1 MEYDCG
7 AYKNILSNKV
17 KSRLDSAI
25 SDFRITGVQSRF
37 IFYIL
42 THYKKA
48 PVFQRDIENAY
59 RIGRSTAT
67 GVLNLMEKN
76 GLIVRQSVDTDARLK
91 SLIPTKKAEELNE
104 RVREILKET
113 DSILTRGLS
122 DENIALFK
130 EVAKK
135 MILNLEE
142 FEDSHKHGCRI
153 E

>member
-1 MEYDCG
+1 
-7 AYKNILSNKV
+7 
-17 KSRLDSAI
+17 
-25 SDFRITGVQSRF
+25 
-37 IFYIL
+37 
-42 THYKKA
+42 
-48 PVFQRDIENAY
+48 
-59 RIGRSTAT
+59 
-67 GVLNLMEKN
+67 MEKN

-142 FEDSHKHGCRI
+142 LEDSHKHGCRI